1 MLHHKSPSLTNIH
14 GSPPDPRGLVDSRT
28 TSLLNRNMIKGPNSP
43 IPLSKKIRLFSGS
56 PAQRISSPPSP
67 RRSRRVIS
75 GQIFSPVYELPLAA
89 KSRSRLLNR
98 GCTTWPDRPS
108 GCLVDSLRKPL
119 FCPPDSLSVRKSVCS
134 EKPDCAKLKIT
145 KALRPKCRRKNKTF
159 PSRSRTKVAQR
170 RVRLTD
176 LSSQKARSMR
186 QTSAPTME
194 TPHLLFAH
202 SEGYGAFSDM
212 ESHPPPLSTQ
222 TSTITSTQPPKDA
235 TPTLITQVTQQ
246 TMAHIWPAHNHSP
259 SVVSIPE
266 QHHSLNLN
274 ENTTHLAETHA
285 KVLIPHSAEG
295 STVLTVVRSRK
306 AADREAATTGR
317 LSTSDEDI
325 WLTDTENSTV
335 DSTTSSLSRV
345 ETASALK
352 DILSIEQDTTGEQI
366 AVEEAAE
373 YEDAGDLCEVDPF
386 AFIRTLPPVSEDLL
400 TCPPALPKRT
410 RSCPEFCLVLDLDE
424 TLVHCSLTPLVDAK
438 FVFQVVFQGVVY
450 MVYVRVR
457 PHLFSFLERVSEL
470 YEVVLF
476 TASTKVYAD
485 RLVNLLDPKK
495 KWIRHRLFRESCVYV
510 NGNYVKDLR
519 VLGRDL
525 TKTVIIDN
533 SPQAFGYQLSNGIPI
548 ESWFTDKEDN
558 ELLKLLPFLEN
569 LVNASDVRPVVD
581 SYFNLRSKVYPKEEL
596 KHWSESEEHSFSP
609 SVESSTLSQ

>member
-1 MLHHKSPSLTNIH
+1 M
-14 GSPPDPRGLVDSRT
+14 
-28 TSLLNRNMIKGPNSP
+28 
-43 IPLSKKIRLFSGS
+43 
-56 PAQRISSPPSP
+56 
-67 RRSRRVIS
+67 
-75 GQIFSPVYELPLAA
+75 
-89 KSRSRLLNR
+89 
-98 GCTTWPDRPS
+98 
-108 GCLVDSLRKPL
+108 
-119 FCPPDSLSVRKSVCS
+119 
-134 EKPDCAKLKIT
+134 
-145 KALRPKCRRKNKTF
+145 
-159 PSRSRTKVAQR
+159 
-170 RVRLTD
+170 
-176 LSSQKARSMR
+176 
-186 QTSAPTME
+186 
-194 TPHLLFAH
+194 LFAQ
-202 SEGYGAFSDM
+202 SDGYGAFSDL
-212 ESHPPPLSTQ
+212 ESHHPPLSTQ
-222 TSTITSTQPPKDA
+222 SFTITSTQPPKNYP
-235 TPTLITQVTQQ
+235 PTLITQVTHQ

-259 SVVSIPE
+259 SDAGILE
-266 QHHSLNLN
+266 QHHSLHLSD
-274 ENTTHLAETHA
+274 NTVHLPEPHA
-285 KVLIPHSAEG
+285 KVLISHSAEE
-295 STVLTVVRSRK
+295 STVAKSPKTEDSEV
-306 AADREAATTGR
+306 ATTGR
-317 LSTSDEDI
+317 LSTPDDDI

-335 DSTTSSLSRV
+335 DSTTSSLSHV

-352 DILSIEQDTTGEQI
+352 DILSTEQDTTAEQI

-373 YEDAGDLCEVDPF
+373 YEDTGDLCELDPF

-400 TCPPALPKRT
+400 ICPPALPKRT

-495 KWIRHRLFRESCVYV
+495 KWIRHRLFRESCFYV

-569 LVNASDVRPVVD
+569 LVNTSDVRPVVD

-596 KHWSESEEHSFSP
+596 KHWSESEERSFCP
-609 SVESSTLSQ
+609 SVESPTPSH

>member
-1 MLHHKSPSLTNIH
+1 MLHHKIPSLTNTH
-14 GSPPDPRGLVDSRT
+14 GSPPDPKRLVDSRT
-28 TSLLNRNMIKGPNSP
+28 TSLFNRDMIKGPNSP

-75 GQIFSPVYELPLAA
+75 GQIFSPVYELPLAT
-89 KSRSRLLNR
+89 KSRNRLLNR

-108 GCLVDSLRKPL
+108 GGLVDSLGKH
-119 FCPPDSLSVRKSVCS
+119 SLSVRKSVCS
-134 EKPDCAKLKIT
+134 EKPDCATLKIT
-145 KALRPKCRRKNKTF
+145 KALRPKCRRKNKPF
-159 PSRSRTKVAQR
+159 PSRNRTKVAQR

-202 SEGYGAFSDM
+202 SDSYGAFSDM

-235 TPTLITQVTQQ
+235 TPTLITQVTHQ

-266 QHHSLNLN
+266 QHHSLHLN

-306 AADREAATTGR
+306 AADREVATTGR

-352 DILSIEQDTTGEQI
+352 DILSIEQDTTAEQI